1 MKSKCIEWIA
11 MVIAMVIGRDLALS
25 SMEGSRLCWNRFR
38 FRHLCSTSSYVVKF
52 AANMMPKRKTTFF
65 RMITDI
71 YFAKDLD
78 CRLEIQKRRKRH
90 GSRRQKLRARKRER
104 ERQRERER

>member
-1 MKSKCIEWIA
+1 

-25 SMEGSRLCWNRFR
+25 SMEGSSLCWNRFR

-52 AANMMPKRKTTFF
+52 AANTMPKRKTTFF

-71 YFAKDLD
+71 YFAKDSKGVASDTVLD
-78 CRLEIQKRRKRH
+78 D
-90 GSRRQKLRARKRER
+90 SRGGGFKAKIKIFNQGF
-104 ERQRERER
+104 